1 MKPEQQEQISFL
13 LLPGVVLY
21 KNKMGKGRKMDYAA
35 ADYREQGGKRN
46 QEKLDQRLKRAELVT
61 RQEIIRESKKLKKVH
76 KCPDKRWWKIT
87 WEMVS
92 WPLVVMNESQNFQFS
107 MLG

>member
-1 MKPEQQEQISFL
+1 
-13 LLPGVVLY
+13 
-21 KNKMGKGRKMDYAA
+21 MDYAV
-35 ADYREQGGKRN
+35 ADYRERGGKRN
-46 QEKLDQRLKRAELVT
+46 QEKLDQRLERAELVT
-61 RQEIIRESKKLKKVH
+61 RQEIIRESKKLKKVD
-76 KCPDKRWWKIT
+76 KCPDKWWWKTT